1 MNIIYDEKLDK
12 FIEFQ
17 TDQEFEL
24 SCYYIYNYY
33 DKDFNSQEF
42 IDSLYKNSN
51 KRKRDTNQKNIRNIK
66 VKYY

>member
-12 FIEFQ
+12 FIEFKP
-17 TDQEFEL
+17 DQEFEL
-24 SCYYIYNYY
+24 IYYYIYNYY

-51 KRKRDTNQKNIRNIK
+51 KRKRYTNKKNIRNIK